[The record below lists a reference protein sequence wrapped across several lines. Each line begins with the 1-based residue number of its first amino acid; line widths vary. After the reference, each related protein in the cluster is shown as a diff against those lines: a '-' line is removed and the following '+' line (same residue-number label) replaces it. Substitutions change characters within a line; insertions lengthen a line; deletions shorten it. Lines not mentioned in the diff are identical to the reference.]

1 MGKLLDAESQDYIY
15 AHEKGKSRG
24 IMLEAT
30 QYTETLTNRRRFLYF
45 AGWGLIGIFLI
56 TVFGAMTRFFFP
68 RTIFEPPTRYKIGYP
83 FQYTL
88 GVSERLKKQF
98 RIWIVR
104 EADRLYVLEAK
115 CTHLGCTPNWLA
127 AEGKFKCPCHGSGFT
142 PEGINIEGPAPRPLE
157 RFKVA
162 LGEDGQIIVDEGVR
176 FRGERGEWE
185 KSGAFLKV

>member
-1 MGKLLDAESQDYIY
+1 
-15 AHEKGKSRG
+15 
-24 IMLEAT
+24 MLEAT
-30 QYTETLTNRRRFLYF
+30 KNRGNPVNRRKFLYLV
-45 AGWGLIGIFLI
+45 GWGFIGIFLT
-56 TVFGAMTRFFFP
+56 TVSGGIVRFFFP
-68 RTIFEPPTRYKIGYP
+68 STIIEPPTRYKIGYP

-88 GVSERLKKQF
+88 GVSERFKKQF

-104 EADRLYVLEAK
+104 EVDRMYVIEAK

-142 PEGINIEGPAPRPLE
+142 PDGLNIEGPAPRPLE

-162 LGEDGQIIVDEGVR
+162 VGEDGQIIVDEGLR

-185 KSGAFLKV
+185 KTGAFLKV